1 MKSWIWILVFM
12 LTSTYADAQVKGH
25 DMVSLRN
32 KKGRTVKTY
41 FNGMKIDMGT
51 QGLEVE
57 GVIRRVQDDSI
68 FIQYYNVQKQ
78 YNIWGTSVLDTVTSF
93 LIPYAVSD
101 IQWIRKPP
109 AKFEFVRNGTLFMI
123 GGTGYL
129 LLHII
134 NAAYLKEPVVGST
147 VAIAGGIAVGGFL
160 MNKFRKRKY
169 EIGRGYE
176 LRYIPTN

>member
-1 MKSWIWILVFM
+1 MGFLLISIY
-12 LTSTYADAQVKGH
+12 TEAQVKGH

-57 GVIRRVQDDSI
+57 GIIRRVQDDSI

-78 YNIWGTSVLDTVTSF
+78 YNMWGTSVLDTVTSF
-93 LIPYAVSD
+93 SHPLRRDGYPVDPKA
-101 IQWIRKPP
+101 P

-129 LLHII
+129 LLHIV
-134 NAAYLKEPVVGST
+134 NAAYLKEPVIGST

-169 EIGRGYE
+169 EIGKGYD
-176 LRYIPTN
+176 LKYIKTM